1 MVGESQVSPMPY
13 ITANRMSGRAT
24 QAEQEGREGKESKQA
39 NKQGARE
46 CNDNISNLERD
57 IN

>member
-24 QAEQEGREGKESKQA
+24 QAEQEGGGGGRKASKQA
-39 NKQGARE
+39 GG
-46 CNDNISNLERD
+46 
-57 IN
+57 

>member
-24 QAEQEGREGKESKQA
+24 QAEQEGGGEESKQA

-46 CNDNISNLERD
+46 CNDNISNLERG